1 MSKSGSEDMQ
11 EYFEVVQAIG
21 VGSLNILLEKKPGLI
36 KKFFF
41 GGMTVAHLVA
51 TSGTSDDIKY
61 LAGKNANFNVV
72 NDDGMTPLALTVA
85 SGDLSKAEVFLDN
98 GAQISV
104 SGEGRPILIE
114 AAFSGKDEIIDLL
127 LKRKA
132 SMEVG
137 NQIVDQNNPHA
148 KAILKVV
155 SSIEEAS
162 KKQDQNSFISYIK
175 GERGRLGDDDI
186 TKMVVEG
193 IDSEQKRQEVL
204 KKIDA
209 SGQVDKETTKAAL
222 VFCWSEIDAV
232 KNTKAVSVV
241 ISAEQ
246 SKGEDHSS
254 VVISHE
260 QSKGEDR
267 SKFYKMATKVYRAI
281 SMAAS
286 KIARCFKKKAPNS
299 VEIADA
305 VSAICATESKRVRV
319 PEEKAVSIKPSV
331 IATQARGSRGGPA
344 TL

>member
-155 SSIEEAS
+155 SSIEEAL

-246 SKGEDHSS
+246 SKGED
-254 VVISHE
+254 
-260 QSKGEDR
+260 R